1 MSQEISNSIKYPRRK
16 WIRQILKA
24 LCQAA
29 LSVLADIRIEGQEN
43 MPAQGPLLIVGNHF
57 SFIDPL
63 VFVRIAPWKLEFLGG
78 YNNPSAPPTVRIIPW
93 LWGFYPLLRG
103 TGSRDSLRAAE
114 HLLQQDAIIGIFPEG
129 GNWATVLRPARPGT
143 AYLATRTGAPLLPVG
158 IDGLLNL
165 LPSIRKGN
173 RAKVSIRIGKPFG
186 PFQATGTGRNRR
198 QQLDEIGHEIMRQIA
213 DLIPPER
220 QGHYSPDPVIR
231 DAAQGTEIYPW
242 ATKTETDYK
251 TGEFL

>member
-1 MSQEISNSIKYPRRK
+1 MSQEISTSIKYPRRK
-16 WIRQILKA
+16 WIRQILKV
-24 LCQAA
+24 LCRAA
-29 LSVLADIRIEGQEN
+29 FSVLSDIRIEGQEN
-43 MPAQGPLLIVGNHF
+43 MPARGPLLIVGNHF

-78 YNNPSAPPTVRIIPW
+78 YNNPSAPPIVRIIPW

-114 HLLQQDAIIGIFPEG
+114 YLLQQNAIIGIFPEG

-143 AYLATRTGAPLLPVG
+143 AYLATRTGAPLIPVG
-158 IDGLLNL
+158 IDGLLNM
-165 LPSIRKGN
+165 LPAIRKGK

-186 PFQATGTGRNRR
+186 PFQATGAGRTRR

-213 DLIPPER
+213 ALIPPER
-220 QGHYSPDPVIR
+220 QGHYSSNPVIR
-231 DAAQGTEIYPW
+231 NAAQGTEIYPW
-242 ATKTETDYK
+242 ATKTELEIK